1 MNSTKNRK
9 RTRTPSMTMKFCKK
23 SSRQQTKYDEYAS
36 GLITEID
43 LNSFRSRI
51 NLSESH
57 TQLLVFWVLTIGR
70 KSFRLR
76 GDSFSVKF
84 FMITAFRILLP
95 YVCIDISIF
104 PVFIEERCFFS
115 AFTCSE
121 PSLLSLLI
129 RRDSCVLNKCN

>member
-23 SSRQQTKYDEYAS
+23 SSRQQTKYAS
-36 GLITEID
+36 GLMTEID

-84 FMITAFRILLP
+84 FMITSFKILLP

-104 PVFIEERCFFS
+104 PVIIEERCFFS
-115 AFTCSE
+115 AFTCGE

>member
-23 SSRQQTKYDEYAS
+23 SSRQQTKYAS
-36 GLITEID
+36 GLMTEID
-43 LNSFRSRI
+43 LNSFGSRI

-84 FMITAFRILLP
+84 FMITAFKILLP

-104 PVFIEERCFFS
+104 PVIIEERCFFS

>member
-23 SSRQQTKYDEYAS
+23 SSRQQTKYAS
-36 GLITEID
+36 GLMTEID

-84 FMITAFRILLP
+84 FMITAFKILLP

-104 PVFIEERCFFS
+104 PVIIEERCFFS
-115 AFTCSE
+115 AFTRSE

-129 RRDSCVLNKCN
+129 RRDSCVLKKCN

>member
-23 SSRQQTKYDEYAS
+23 SSRQQTKYAS
-36 GLITEID
+36 GLMTEID

-84 FMITAFRILLP
+84 FMITAFKILLS

-104 PVFIEERCFFS
+104 PVIIEERCFFS

>member
-1 MNSTKNRK
+1 MNSIKNRK

-23 SSRQQTKYDEYAS
+23 SSRQQTKYVS
-36 GLITEID
+36 GLMTEID

-84 FMITAFRILLP
+84 FMITAFKILLP

-104 PVFIEERCFFS
+104 PVIIEERCFFS

>member
-23 SSRQQTKYDEYAS
+23 SSRQQTKYAS
-36 GLITEID
+36 GLMTEID

-84 FMITAFRILLP
+84 FMITAFKILLP
-95 YVCIDISIF
+95 CVCIDISIF
-104 PVFIEERCFFS
+104 PVIIEERCFFS

>member
-1 MNSTKNRK
+1 MNSIKNRK
-9 RTRTPSMTMKFCKK
+9 RTRTPSMTMKFCTK
-23 SSRQQTKYDEYAS
+23 SSRQQTKYAS
-36 GLITEID
+36 GLMTEID

-84 FMITAFRILLP
+84 FMITAFKILLP

-104 PVFIEERCFFS
+104 PVIIEERCFFS

>member
-1 MNSTKNRK
+1 M
-9 RTRTPSMTMKFCKK
+9 
-23 SSRQQTKYDEYAS
+23 
-36 GLITEID
+36 TEID
-43 LNSFRSRI
+43 LNSFCSRI

-84 FMITAFRILLP
+84 FMITAFKILLP

-104 PVFIEERCFFS
+104 PVIIEERCFFS

>member
-23 SSRQQTKYDEYAS
+23 SSRQQTKYAS
-36 GLITEID
+36 GLMTEID
-43 LNSFRSRI
+43 LNSFCSRI

-84 FMITAFRILLP
+84 FMITAFKILLP

-104 PVFIEERCFFS
+104 PVIIEERCFFS